1 MTGLVETLRADGLSR
16 VAVMATLLQSPET
29 KLPATLSILAP
40 LVSHLIVPEYALGAG
55 DKVKRSFPSDLVVEQ
70 AKLLGIDAEPVQTPS
85 EGLEL
90 LLARP
95 EKHLVVTGSLYLA
108 SLVRPLV
115 LERWGS
121 PLGGLC

>member
-1 MTGLVETLRADGLSR
+1 
-16 VAVMATLLQSPET
+16 
-29 KLPATLSILAP
+29 LSILAP
-40 LVSHLIVPEYALGAG
+40 LVSHLIVPEYALGAD
-55 DKVKRSFPSDLVVEQ
+55 DKVKRSFPADAVVEQ
-70 AKLLGIDAEPVQTPS
+70 ARLLGLKAEPVQTPA

-121 PLGGLC
+121 PLGSLC